1 MSGYRTYDLDIEEGG
16 LYEIWLTPSWR
27 APKTCLAVRC
37 SHPQGNFWDVLVDGT
52 VKRIAATRVFAPG
65 TATEP
70 KYPTP
75 WTISANDIVTVQPM
89 TVPTKI
95 FYYQGEGEEST

>member
-52 VKRIAATRVFAPG
+52 VKRIAATRIFTPGTSTEPTFAP
-65 TATEP
+65 TSDHFSE
-70 KYPTP
+70 
-75 WTISANDIVTVQPM
+75 
-89 TVPTKI
+89 
-95 FYYQGEGEEST
+95 